1 MLPEC
6 LGKEFYQKKKFP
18 YPLKLHSSASSLEAT
33 LNRATAQCTYFS
45 LGNGPN
51 YSLRV
56 GRTTMPEQQV
66 AENCEA
72 ALAQALAWTTYI
84 DGIKFARVQSVTLKA
99 GNAPELPIFS

>member
-1 MLPEC
+1 
-6 LGKEFYQKKKFP
+6 
-18 YPLKLHSSASSLEAT
+18 
-33 LNRATAQCTYFS
+33 
-45 LGNGPN
+45 
-51 YSLRV
+51 
-56 GRTTMPEQQV
+56 MPEQQV